1 MENPEPGGPEVG
13 EGGGILREEYAR
25 CGGGGGGSSGAA
37 TKVKSSDLIS
47 HCPRARYRAQV

>member
-37 TKVKSSDLIS
+37 TKVSPGS
-47 HCPRARYRAQV
+47 V